1 MEFAQLRDGLLL
13 FHRNLLEKAEKAQ
26 DPALRERYTQA
37 AKHLREVIK
46 HLAEFDKLMKEI
58 KQMEGSAQ
66 AN

>member
-1 MEFAQLRDGLLL
+1 MEFSQLRDGLLL
-13 FHRNLLEKAEKAQ
+13 FHRNLLEKAEKTK

-46 HLAEFDKLMKEI
+46 HLTEFDRLMKEI
-58 KQMEGSAQ
+58 KSLENKTP